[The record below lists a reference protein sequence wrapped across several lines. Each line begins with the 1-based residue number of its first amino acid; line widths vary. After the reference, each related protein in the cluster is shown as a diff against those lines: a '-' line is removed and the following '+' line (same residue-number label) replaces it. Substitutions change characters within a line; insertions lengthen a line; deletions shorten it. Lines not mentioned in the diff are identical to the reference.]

1 MSMKFLVDTLEVDLE
16 ELHDYALSNELDF
29 AVEFDRTVQEYLVNG
44 SAEDEANNPDGYVLT
59 SGTQLDHP
67 AFTEEYIGVH
77 LEPIPN
83 PWYKLGKELEA
94 ILDYAASMAVA
105 GSEDRVIGYLA
116 ILSDGWR
123 WEDITPEGIKDSMYS
138 FKGLYSDL
146 FEVVEELIDE
156 GEMDPIPNYVVYDE
170 DATASEAESMGHFS
184 SYRVNWHTHA
194 VFV

>member
-16 ELHDYALSNELDF
+16 ELYDYALSNELDF

-77 LEPIPN
+77 LEPVPN

-94 ILDYAASMAVA
+94 IMDYASGPEM
-105 GSEDRVIGYLA
+105 ENKVIGYLA
-116 ILSDGWR
+116 ILADGWR
-123 WEDITPEGIKDSMYS
+123 WEDITPDGIKDSMYN
-138 FKGLYSDL
+138 FRGLYSDL
-146 FEVVEELIDE
+146 IEVVGELIDE
-156 GEMDPIPNYVVYDE
+156 GQMDPIPDYVVYDE
-170 DATASEAESMGHFS
+170 DATAEEAESMGHFS

>member
-16 ELHDYALSNELDF
+16 ELYDYTLSNELDF

-44 SAEDEANNPDGYVLT
+44 SDEDEANNPDGYVLT
-59 SGTQLDHP
+59 SGTHLDHP
-67 AFTEEYIGVH
+67 SFTEEYISVY

-83 PWYKLGKELEA
+83 PWYKLGQELGA
-94 ILDYAASMAVA
+94 ILDYASGPEM
-105 GSEDRVIGYLA
+105 EDKVVGYLA
-116 ILSDGWR
+116 ILNDGWR
-123 WEDITPEGIKDSMYS
+123 WEDITPDGIRDSMYN

-146 FEVVEELIDE
+146 IEVVGELIDE
-156 GEMDPIPNYVVYDE
+156 GQMDPIPDYVVYDE
-170 DATASEAESMGHFS
+170 DATAEEAESMGHFS